1 MPLNW
6 NPRRIAPAGVA
17 ALAAVVLFLA
27 TACPG
32 DDADT
37 PASAP
42 DSTATHTMT
51 TSTATATP
59 AVESTSTSTSES
71 RFSGVD
77 GRALYGQACS
87 ACHGQALEGTN
98 SGPTFLNRIYAP
110 GHHADISFMFAI
122 ERGVRAHHWN
132 FGNMAPVEGLTQEQ
146 VLAII
151 GFIREQQREAGIE

>member
-32 DDADT
+32 GDADT

-59 AVESTSTSTSES
+59 NAESTPTSES

-77 GRALYGQACS
+77 GRALYGQAC
-87 ACHGQALEGTN
+87 AVCHGPALEGTD

-122 ERGVRAHHWN
+122 ERGVRAHHWT

>member
-1 MPLNW
+1 MWRPAQQI
-6 NPRRIAPAGVA
+6 RIATTAAA
-17 ALAAVVLFLA
+17 ALVAVLFLA
-27 TACPG
+27 VACTGRG
-32 DDADT
+32 DDTPPATPTAGTET
-37 PASAP
+37 PATTP
-42 DSTATHTMT
+42 VATP
-51 TSTATATP
+51 TATP
-59 AVESTSTSTSES
+59 QP

-77 GRALYGQACS
+77 GRTLFGQACA
-87 ACHGQALEGTN
+87 ACHGQALEGTD

-110 GHHADISFMFAI
+110 GHHADISIMFAI

>member
-6 NPRRIAPAGVA
+6 QPRRIAPAGVA
-17 ALAAVVLFLA
+17 ALAAVLLFLA

-32 DDADT
+32 DD
-37 PASAP
+37 PAPS
-42 DSTATHTMT
+42 STATPTPT
-51 TSTATATP
+51 AETPTPTPTSTP
-59 AVESTSTSTSES
+59 ES

-77 GRALYGQACS
+77 GRALYGQAC
-87 ACHGQALEGTN
+87 AVCHGQALEGTN
-98 SGPTFLNRIYAP
+98 NGPTFLDRIYAP

-132 FGNMAPVEGLTQEQ
+132 FGNMAPVEGLTQRQ